1 LTVAAQLSIAM
12 FINTGIV
19 PFIINRNK
27 ENWFTASG
35 LVIDIFFNILGVSFF
50 APITYVFDP
59 MFVLK
64 WCRMKKER
72 RKGSKCT
79 LSQHELNVLHEGPV
93 LDMAQRY
100 ANIMLLFMLTA
111 FYTPL
116 IPLTPLVTGSGALMQ
131 YWIEKFM
138 LLRVHSRPE
147 TMGRFIPNLV
157 AKVFPL

>member
-1 LTVAAQLSIAM
+1 
-12 FINTGIV
+12 
-19 PFIINRNK
+19 
-27 ENWFTASG
+27 
-35 LVIDIFFNILGVSFF
+35 
-50 APITYVFDP
+50 
-59 MFVLK
+59 
-64 WCRMKKER
+64 MKKER
-72 RKGSKCT
+72 RKDSKCT

-116 IPLTPLVTGSGALMQ
+116 IPITPLVTGLGALMQ

-147 TMGRFIPNLV
+147 TMSSFMPNLV
-157 AKVFPL
+157 AKVFPSCVVLYGISNYIFLRQLKGENTIGLASLIFSAAFLLFPTKFIIKK